1 MTEEAR
7 QAGYDPDH
15 PKLDEKFMA
24 WMNHERFNKV
34 HTAVSYSAKTDR

>member
-24 WMNHERFNKV
+24 WMKNNDEK
-34 HTAVSYSAKTDR
+34 